1 MLMSSTPVTKLE
13 VLHSNKMKVHIELP
27 GGFQNFFKFD
37 KMNFTLKLCHENGV
51 TINQI
56 EK

>member
-1 MLMSSTPVTKLE
+1 MSSTPVTKLE

-37 KMNFTLKLCHENGV
+37 KMNFTLNLCHENGV